1 MSISSLNFV
10 YRITWKG
17 AILGEAAYNVFYYGC
32 STDAADLD
40 ALLVAQKEAVWNV
53 LQPILSSKASLD
65 QVVGEGVKGTTHF
78 SSVVPAE
85 LGSVSGDCLPP
96 YAAYGFTLLREGVGE
111 RNGYKRFAGVPESLQ
126 IDGNPTGTVTAN
138 LPTIQ
143 AGLAADLT
151 VGDET
156 WTPLI
161 RRTRVHKVVQLPP
174 TYWNQGN
181 VVFGG
186 ITTQSSRKYGH
197 GI

>member
-1 MSISSLNFV
+1 MSISTLNFV
-10 YRITWKG
+10 LRITWKG

-32 STDAADLD
+32 GTEPTSVDDVLI
-40 ALLVAQKEAVWNV
+40 AQKEAVWNV
-53 LQPILSSKASLD
+53 LQPILSTKASLD
-65 QVVGEGVKGTTHF
+65 QVVGEGVKGTTRF
-78 SSVVPAE
+78 SSIVPAE

-96 YAAYGFTLLREGVGE
+96 YAAYGFTLLRDGVGE
-111 RNGYKRFAGVPESLQ
+111 RNGYKRFAGVPESYQ
-126 IDGNPTGTVTAN
+126 IDGHPTGTVSAN
-138 LPTIQ
+138 LPAIQ
-143 AGLAADLT
+143 AALAADLT

-161 RRTRVHKVVQLPP
+161 RRTRVHKVVQNPP
-174 TYWNQGN
+174 TYWNQGS